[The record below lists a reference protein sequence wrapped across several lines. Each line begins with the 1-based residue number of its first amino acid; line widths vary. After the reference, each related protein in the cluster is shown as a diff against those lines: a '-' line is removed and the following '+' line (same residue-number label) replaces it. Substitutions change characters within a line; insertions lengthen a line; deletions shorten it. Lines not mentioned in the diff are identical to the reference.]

1 MKPFACWRLFPVLLA
16 LAAWLP
22 VVQAQGVTTPTLDR
36 VRANGAIYVG
46 YRESSIPF
54 SYMVG
59 DEVVGYSTELCDRV
73 VDAVRAKLG
82 MPDLKVVRVPVTGFS
97 RVLMLMTGSVDL
109 ECGSTTNTKIRQQRM
124 AFSVTTFVSGV
135 KVMVRRD
142 SGIEGIV
149 DLGGKVVV
157 TSSGIATERAV
168 RSALAVRKLP
178 TARIR
183 TTSKHADAF
192 TMVVSRQA
200 DAFAL
205 DESILLWLMATS
217 PDGGGLKLLE
227 GNVGLEPYAIGLRM
241 GDPDFKKLVDDA
253 LAAMMGSG
261 ELGRL
266 YEKWFMSPIPPNKV
280 NLRIPMSDMLKEML
294 RNPSDAGIQ

>member
-1 MKPFACWRLFPVLLA
+1 MTRVGSLRLLSVLLA
-16 LAAWLP
+16 LSVSLP
-22 VVQAQGVTTPTLDR
+22 VALAQGVTEPTLDR
-36 VRANGAIYVG
+36 IRANGAIYVG

-59 DEVVGYSTELCDRV
+59 DEVVGYSTDLCDRV
-73 VDAVRAKLG
+73 IDAVRAKLG
-82 MPDLKVVRVPVTGFS
+82 LPALKVVRVPVTGFS
-97 RVLMLMTGSVDL
+97 RILMLMTGSIDL

-135 KVMVRRD
+135 KVMVRKD
-142 SGIEGIV
+142 SGIERIV

-168 RSALAVRKLP
+168 RSALAARKLP

-183 TTSKHADAF
+183 TTSRHADAF
-192 TMVVSRQA
+192 SMVVSRQA
-200 DAFAL
+200 DAFVL

-227 GNVGLEPYAIGLRM
+227 GNVGLEPYAIGMRM
-241 GDPDFKKLVDDA
+241 DDPAFKKLVDDA

-261 ELGRL
+261 ELERL